1 MMVEV
6 LSEKSGDLMLVTII
20 ALLIFAAVLVIL
32 ASTDIIKFPCG
43 NFWDCLNQN
52 IESLGREIGLFGKQT
67 ADQFCSKP
75 LEDDLAICAIT
86 DSQLKT
92 YCDLSQEEKLGTCQK
107 AESGM
112 TAFCEKLSYTER
124 EKYCQD
130 RNGFRSGCQ
139 KIIDEKNQWDTTKHM
154 SRIMLIAD
162 VAFCK

>member
-43 NFWDCLNQN
+43 NFWECLAQN
-52 IESLGREIGLFGKQT
+52 MDFLGREIGLFGKQT
-67 ADQFCSKP
+67 AGQFCSKS
-75 LEDDLAICAIT
+75 LEDNLAICTIT
-86 DSQLKT
+86 DSQLKI

-112 TAFCEKLSYTER
+112 TDFCEKLSYTER
-124 EKYCQD
+124 ERDCQD
-130 RNGFRSGCQ
+130 RNGFRSACQ
-139 KIIDEKNQWDTTKHM
+139 KTIDEKNQWDTVKHM
-154 SRIMLIAD
+154 SRVMLMAD